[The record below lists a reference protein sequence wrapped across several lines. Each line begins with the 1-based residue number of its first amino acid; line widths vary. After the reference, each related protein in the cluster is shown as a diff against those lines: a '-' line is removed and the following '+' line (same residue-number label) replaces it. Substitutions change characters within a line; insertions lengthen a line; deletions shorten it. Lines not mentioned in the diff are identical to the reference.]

1 VESCSLKG
9 ELRKHR
15 GDRLRWKKAKEN
27 GVFEIEF
34 WMISRRLGEP

>member
-1 VESCSLKG
+1 
-9 ELRKHR
+9 
-15 GDRLRWKKAKEN
+15 LRWKKAKEN